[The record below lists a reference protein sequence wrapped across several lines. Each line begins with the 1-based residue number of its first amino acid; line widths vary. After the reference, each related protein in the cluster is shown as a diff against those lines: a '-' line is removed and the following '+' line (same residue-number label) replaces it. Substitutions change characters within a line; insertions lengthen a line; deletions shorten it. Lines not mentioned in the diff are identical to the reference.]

1 MFERIAL
8 FGVAISFKSR
18 TRLVAFSV
26 TRLLKS
32 GCQSRKYSLMHQAKW
47 TESQRRNWTI
57 PWKTWLR
64 EISWHPRDIFSQYSL
79 ELETTILGEE
89 GKNFLSWLMNCR
101 RKCAMKKYCSSI
113 YFISIRNSLKCWLL
127 IFYYCIYS
135 IYVKRNIYNI

>member
-1 MFERIAL
+1 MVMFERIAL

-47 TESQRRNWTI
+47 TKSQRRNWTI

-79 ELETTILGEE
+79 KLEMTILGEE
-89 GKNFLSWLMNCR
+89 GKNFSVMTDELQKKMHDEEILFFYIFYFYYKFIKMLIINFLLLCIFHIC
-101 RKCAMKKYCSSI
+101 KKKYI
-113 YFISIRNSLKCWLL
+113 
-127 IFYYCIYS
+127 
-135 IYVKRNIYNI
+135 

>member
-57 PWKTWLR
+57 PWKTWLH

-79 ELETTILGEE
+79 ELETTMLGEE
-89 GKNFLSWLMNCR
+89 RKNFSVMTDELEKKMRDEEILFFYIFYFYYKFIKMLIINFLLLCIFHIC
-101 RKCAMKKYCSSI
+101 KKKYI
-113 YFISIRNSLKCWLL
+113 
-127 IFYYCIYS
+127 
-135 IYVKRNIYNI
+135 

>member
-79 ELETTILGEE
+79 ELEILGVE
-89 GKNFLSWLMNCR
+89 GKNFSVMIDELQ
-101 RKCAMKKYCSSI
+101 KKMRDEEILFFYI
-113 YFISIRNSLKCWLL
+113 FYSIRNSLKCWLL
-127 IFYYCIYS
+127 IFYYCVYS
-135 IYVKRNIYNI
+135 IYVKRNIYKI